1 MKTEEIY
8 DNRSAYWKNY
18 GVTKKSEGRTWS
30 RDDGSYSG
38 CDECCN
44 GDRCDDPTHRNRSSC
59 HACLGTGQN
68 LTSERLN
75 AEFQSKKTTQT
86 STP

>member
-1 MKTEEIY
+1 MGKISE
-8 DNRSAYWKNY
+8 YWQNQ
-18 GVTKKSEGRTWS
+18 GVTKKGEGKVHEFNSEYMNAQGI
-30 RDDGSYSG
+30 YYG
-38 CDECCN
+38 CNECCN

-75 AEFQSKKTTQT
+75 EEKRREKAGE
-86 STP
+86 

>member
-1 MKTEEIY
+1 MGEISKY
-8 DNRSAYWKNY
+8 WQNQGVTQKREGRVWETKSAYLQGLGLWY
-18 GVTKKSEGRTWS
+18 
-30 RDDGSYSG
+30 G

-44 GDRCDDPTHRNRSSC
+44 GDRCDDPTHRNISSC

-75 AEFQSKKTTQT
+75 KERQENK
-86 STP
+86 